1 MKYLVNYKIFENLLN
16 YLLSDISDILLE
28 VRDMGFNT
36 QVDTWTATDA
46 CGLTNQDIIEITIS
60 KNKHYMRYG
69 GRTSEFRYS
78 EIEDTVDRLID
89 YISQNNMVS
98 TVNFGRS
105 TKGGYRIIDLESYK
119 PKASIIFCKLYI
131 KKS

>member
-1 MKYLVNYKIFENLLN
+1 MKYLVKYKIFENLLN

-36 QVDTWTATDA
+36 QVD
-46 CGLTNQDIIEITIS
+46 TNQDIIEITIS

-98 TVNFGRS
+98 TVNFGRN

>member
-1 MKYLVNYKIFENLLN
+1 MKYLVKYKIFENLLN

-36 QVDTWTATDA
+36 QVD
-46 CGLTNQDIIEITIS
+46 TNQDIIEITIS

-98 TVNFGRS
+98 TVNFGRN

-119 PKASIIFCKLYI
+119 PKASIIFCELHI
-131 KKS
+131 KKN

>member
-36 QVDTWTATDA
+36 QVDT
-46 CGLTNQDIIEITIS
+46 NQDIIEITIS
-60 KNKHYMRYG
+60 KNKYYMRYG
-69 GRTSEFRYS
+69 GRTSGFRYS

-131 KKS
+131 KKIKP

>member
-1 MKYLVNYKIFENLLN
+1 MKYLVKYKIFENLLN

-36 QVDTWTATDA
+36 QVD
-46 CGLTNQDIIEITIS
+46 TNQDIIEITIS

-98 TVNFGRS
+98 TVNFGRN

-119 PKASIIFCKLYI
+119 PKASIIFCKLHI

>member
-1 MKYLVNYKIFENLLN
+1 MKYLVKYKIFENLLN

-36 QVDTWTATDA
+36 QVD
-46 CGLTNQDIIEITIS
+46 TNQDIIEITIS

-98 TVNFGRS
+98 TVKFGRS

-119 PKASIIFCKLYI
+119 PKASIIFCELHI

>member
-1 MKYLVNYKIFENLLN
+1 MKYLVNYKIFENNSLN

-28 VRDMGFNT
+28 LKDIGFNT
-36 QVDTWTATDA
+36 EVNNHKDM
-46 CGLTNQDIIEITIS
+46 IEITIS
-60 KNKHYMRYG
+60 KNKYYMRYG

-98 TVNFGRS
+98 TINFGRN

-131 KKS
+131 KKVSL